1 MKKIIITFGIGV
13 LVGMSLFAIGEIAA
27 YENEGRLIVKE
38 VCDKYN
44 WALISALVFYSQ
56 DKQLLLWKIYFKGEQ
71 TWF

>member
-13 LVGMSLFAIGEIAA
+13 LVGMSLFAIGEITA

-44 WALISALVFYSQ
+44 
-56 DKQLLLWKIYFKGEQ
+56 
-71 TWF
+71 